1 MSGDR
6 ARTRHGGAHGF
17 ATSYHPGQPA
27 GQALPSGPAEPPPER
42 PAEIAMGKLR
52 DPRTAA
58 NLEAKAQALA
68 PRRWTPKAV
77 DHG

>member
-1 MSGDR
+1 MSGQR

-17 ATSYHPGQPA
+17 ATGYQPA
-27 GQALPSGPAEPPPER
+27 QASGQALPSGPATPPKQG

-58 NLEAKAQALA
+58 NLDPKAQALA
-68 PRRWTPKAV
+68 PRRYQPKDATS
-77 DHG
+77 